1 LSALTSRD
9 ELLRQVVIVLIIY
22 MYCLKVKKKKTKYF
36 IINIFDKIDIF
47 MLDVF
52 ECFSSFI
59 Y

>member
-1 LSALTSRD
+1 LSTLTSRD
-9 ELLRQVVIVLIIY
+9 ERQVITLIIY
-22 MYCLKVKKKKTKYF
+22 MYYCLKVKKKKAKYC

-52 ECFSSFI
+52 GCFSSFI